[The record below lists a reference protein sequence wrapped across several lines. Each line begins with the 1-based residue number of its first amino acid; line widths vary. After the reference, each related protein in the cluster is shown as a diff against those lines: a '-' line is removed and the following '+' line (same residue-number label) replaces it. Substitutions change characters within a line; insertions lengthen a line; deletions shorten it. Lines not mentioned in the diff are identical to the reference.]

1 MSKPKC
7 VEIGKAY
14 RMYGE
19 HGMIVLVSAI
29 TGEKQRWVHTHEVP
43 GGSERPIQYPYS
55 QFMRK
60 VWEEVP
66 CAIN

>member
-1 MSKPKC
+1 MRKPASIE
-7 VEIGKAY
+7 VGKAY

-19 HGMIVLVSAI
+19 HGRVVLVSAI
-29 TGEKQRWVHTHEVP
+29 TGNKQRWVHTHDVP
-43 GGSERPIQYPYS
+43 HGCERPIQFPYS